1 MRYQSRLVCN
11 LEDDETRLTTTGKM
25 KVKVERKVPQ
35 KERLFSV
42 TYLIR
47 KRVFIKLFV
56 SYYIP
61 YVNLA

>member
-42 TYLIR
+42 IYLIR
-47 KRVFIKLFV
+47 KRVFIKLLV

>member
-42 TYLIR
+42 IYLIR